1 MRLEE
6 LWEKYSPTS
15 QLNYSALPEEIRNR
29 GTVLH
34 YNPNEIVM
42 NRGDFPAYIY
52 FIISGVA
59 FGSRNY
65 NDGNNYFYFTMNH
78 SNGCPGLLEILAHK
92 SKIIA
97 TVVAATDL
105 TVLKIDSAIIYEY
118 LMTNIEMLYNCT
130 FTVAEDLYKS
140 SGNSGLLYYQQG
152 IDRVRY
158 YLVQYYLLNYETSSD
173 PLVVKP
179 DYQTIASNIG
189 ISVRT
194 VVRSIQKLKQLGEV
208 SSCKRKI
215 TISAQQYARSMAVIQ
230 PLLYT

>member
-6 LWEKYSPTS
+6 LWNRYSPTS
-15 QLNYSALPEEIRNR
+15 QLNYASLPENIREQ

-34 YNPNEIVM
+34 YKSNEVVM

-52 FIISGVA
+52 FIIDGIA
-59 FGSRNY
+59 LGSRNY
-65 NDGNNYFYFTMNH
+65 KDGNSFFYFTMNH
-78 SNGCPGLLEILAHK
+78 TNGCPGLLEILAHK
-92 SKIIA
+92 SRVIA

-105 TVLKIDSAIIYEY
+105 TVLKINSAIIYEY
-118 LMTNIEMLYNCT
+118 LMTDIAMLYNCT
-130 FTVAEDLYKS
+130 YTVANDLYTS

-158 YLVQYYLLNYETSSD
+158 YLVQYYLLHHESD
-173 PLVVKP
+173 AAPLIVEP

-194 VVRSIQKLKQLGEV
+194 VVRSIQKLKELGEV

-215 TISAQQYARSMAVIQ
+215 TISSQQHSRSMAQIQ
-230 PLLYT
+230 PLLY